1 MKLKILSIVS
11 LAVVMMLCVSH
22 LEAKA
27 YIDLDEK
34 NTTPPYITGG
44 QIYDCTWWN
53 EGLTQDY
60 FIKGKT
66 PAQHCQY

>member
-44 QIYDCTWWN
+44 QIYDCAWWN
-53 EGLTQDY
+53 EGLT
-60 FIKGKT
+60 
-66 PAQHCQY
+66 

>member
-44 QIYDCTWWN
+44 QIYDCTCN
-53 EGLTQDY
+53 EGLT
-60 FIKGKT
+60 
-66 PAQHCQY
+66 

>member
-27 YIDLDEK
+27 YIDLNEK

-44 QIYDCTWWN
+44 KFMTVL
-53 EGLTQDY
+53 GGM
-60 FIKGKT
+60 K
-66 PAQHCQY
+66 A

>member
-34 NTTPPYITGG
+34 NTTPPYIT
-44 QIYDCTWWN
+44 
-53 EGLTQDY
+53 EG
-60 FIKGKT
+60 
-66 PAQHCQY
+66 

>member
-44 QIYDCTWWN
+44 QICDCTWN
-53 EGLTQDY
+53 EGLT
-60 FIKGKT
+60 
-66 PAQHCQY
+66 